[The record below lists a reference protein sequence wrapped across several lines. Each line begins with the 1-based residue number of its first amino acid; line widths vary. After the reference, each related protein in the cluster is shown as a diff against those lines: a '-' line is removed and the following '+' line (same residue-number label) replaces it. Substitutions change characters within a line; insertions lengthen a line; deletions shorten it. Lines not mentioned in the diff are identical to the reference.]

1 MSITERPV
9 ESELKALLVNNE
21 PFQYA
26 HLIKFER
33 PSRPDSVTGKVSTN
47 RVRYTYLTD
56 ASRNVTFDD
65 GSVDLE
71 GVANGPQVYLA
82 NKLLSVGAI
91 NEQTKAATS
100 TTSIVL
106 DGNAIGARIEDTY
119 TIALVSSG
127 VWDISSSFVSTDDYL
142 AQGFR
147 EGDKITLSYTV
158 ASAQYTHTVNIKS
171 FRANGVLRVT
181 KIDDTLVTGTSIPT
195 VITLSSEEIISVLLD
210 KNADSYSSFINREVY
225 IYRAYFKEGAIV
237 GSPILL
243 FKGIIYNVNFQDNE
257 TDIKVTWGLTSHWG
271 DFAQVRGRITSDTFH
286 RALDQN
292 GVPQPGSALKPAYA
306 YDRGFI
312 HSESSINMLS
322 TYSVLVEKQDVKYKK
337 GFLGIG
343 SGVKVRKYFVNEDRN
358 TKLDF
363 QLQAKS
369 IPIIYGT
376 RVVPGIPIFADTL
389 NNDSANVYVVYVLSE
404 GEIGGIYDIY
414 IENNS
419 LICND
424 KADADARSGQTA
436 DNSVEYICIGRA
448 DRGDALGGEIATS
461 ETSFNFYDEEGE
473 RSSLYNER
481 GRDQNL
487 NIKYLMQQYGVG
499 IQPTYSSYGVLD
511 GESIRLTNPQEITL
525 DFFSGKPDQ
534 EAAASLSN
542 IAHQKGFKIQNNY
555 WIGEGT
561 GDYWGPNHRLLD
573 TAYIVG
579 NFIIAEGETTIPE
592 IQYVVRGKLLECY
605 NYDYSYDRYSR
616 SDAEFKADIINVSGN
631 TATLQVTRMI
641 KGTLAVGKALSGGYL
656 PADTTITA
664 LGTGT
669 GGEGTYTITSSSSA
683 ISLPASN
690 VIITTVPVSADKFP
704 LGSYV
709 TLHYR
714 NASNQEIALN
724 GGRSLQIIDK
734 WTFKNTDGTDNTR
747 FRFSENPDLGYID
760 GVPTITKFYMKNA
773 SNNTWEMVTYNFKE
787 ASGTGITPIY
797 STITGTSQT
806 GSSTSIQT
814 IRLGTYDIPVSLEED
829 GSWSIFVVTSD
840 EVTSSLVGSK
850 LIAQGFGNT
859 AYNGKEFEVLL
870 AETYEY
876 EYLGAKGAIKL
887 ALPSNLGPIGGA
899 SSTYGTLGGNPLLS
913 LSYSS
918 NADMTVIN
926 GNANQFKVLTSSFET
941 VNNASTFKDNILS
954 GTATSTSLS
963 TPFPYSNTSAEASSL
978 VGNRLVSMNTFKLP
992 SSFPSV
998 DGEYTGTT
1006 LVITRVDAEG
1016 KSKSQEVIVAGYN
1029 GSTKII
1035 TIKGTL
1041 EFIPDSTDSFYIKGG
1056 ASDRRVSIN
1065 PAIQTLDYITSTTY
1079 GRGLDINKDLDL
1091 PSWLEAARYCDT
1103 RSDITVE
1110 LLSTSGVQVNDVY
1123 KYPATGNIVWQG
1135 KVKSIDGNFV
1145 TFTDN
1150 IGKLTNKWMSW
1161 KAYKAGEVVYNTDG
1175 GIFKVTNNSTIP
1187 TKPFVGGTGYT
1198 AFGTTG
1204 NMSFD
1209 LTKVSNNTTVSLRM
1223 YADADVS
1230 TPGKY
1235 YNPIR
1240 SLKNGQPIS
1249 GYSIYDADD
1258 IDYWRLSGWDDH
1270 AQRFV
1275 TKHQTNLI
1283 LDTSVPLFENINGL
1297 LDHYGGIL
1305 RYTAGKYSLD
1315 VEKQE
1320 PPAPAGD
1327 IRNITSD
1334 DIIGRIQ
1341 LTDEGVR
1348 SAYNSLVA
1356 AFADPANKFEARN
1369 ISFFNSEYLKADR
1382 NVPKK
1387 GNVSVPGITN
1397 YYNTR
1402 LLADSYLNKSR
1413 FGLTI
1418 NMTVRYHGILLLA
1431 GTVIE
1436 VTYPRYDWNNK
1447 PFRIES
1453 VNYQPDGLVDIVAK
1467 EYDDSFYSLEKLGRA
1482 DSTGATSIKTAR
1494 IVSVGSPTNLRV
1506 TSADTENE
1514 LLNGVELFWDN
1525 HPNATSVNVVTEI
1538 YASRS
1543 SNLFLNINTIG
1554 SGGVLT
1560 TSQSNHFL
1568 LPGMPIYWVDTY
1580 RNELLADN
1588 IYYVRET
1595 FSNNPAL
1602 GLNQFTLSTTKKTG
1616 VSAPEELPPLLTL
1629 TPATGLNLSC
1639 RTGILLATVPVP
1651 GNSYVDSVVNEDT
1664 GRVEKYYWIR
1674 HKVTQ

>member
-1 MSITERPV
+1 MSMTERPV
-9 ESELKALLVNNE
+9 DPELKTLLVDNK

-33 PSRPDSVTGKVSTN
+33 PSRPDSITGKVSTN

-65 GSVDLE
+65 GSVDLN
-71 GVANGPQVYLA
+71 GISNGPQVYLA

-106 DGNAIGARIEDTY
+106 DGNAIGARLEDTFN
-119 TIALVSSG
+119 ISSVSSG
-127 VWDISSSFVSTDDYL
+127 VWDISSSFISTNDYL

-147 EGDKITLSYTV
+147 EGDKVTLVYTV
-158 ASAQYTHTVNIKS
+158 GSTVHTHSANIKS
-171 FRANGVLRVT
+171 FRANNVVRLT
-181 KIDDTLVTGTSIPT
+181 KIDDELVTGSNLSL
-195 VITLSSEEIISVLLD
+195 VLTLSSEEIISVLLD
-210 KNADSYSSFINREVY
+210 KTADSYSSFINREVY
-225 IYRAYFKEGAIV
+225 IYRAYFSEGEVV

-243 FKGIIYNVNFQDNE
+243 FKGIIYNVSFQDTE

-292 GVPQPGSALKPAYA
+292 GVPQPLSALKPAYA

-312 HSESSINMLS
+312 HSETSINMLA
-322 TYSVLVEKQDVKYKK
+322 TYTTLVEKQDVKYKK

-343 SGVKVRKYFVNEDRN
+343 SGVKVKKYYVNEDRN

-369 IPIIYGT
+369 IPVIYGT
-376 RVVPGIPIFADTL
+376 RVVPGTPIFADTL
-389 NNDSANVYVVYVLSE
+389 NDNSANVYVVYALSE
-404 GEIGGIYDIY
+404 GEVGGIYDIY

-424 KADADARSGQTA
+424 KADFDARSSQSS
-436 DNSVEYICIGRA
+436 DNQVEYICRGRA
-448 DRGDALGGEIATS
+448 DRGDALGGEIAS
-461 ETSFNFYDEEGE
+461 GDPYDFYDAEGE
-473 RSSLYNER
+473 QSAFYNDD
-481 GRDQNL
+481 GI
-487 NIKYLMQQYGVG
+487 NINSRYYSKVYNVP
-499 IQPTYSSYGVLD
+499 IAPTYSTYGVLN
-511 GESIRLTNPQEITL
+511 GESIRLTSPQQITL

-534 EAAASLSN
+534 EAAASLCA
-542 IAHQKGFKIQNNY
+542 IAHKKGFKIQNNY
-555 WIGEGT
+555 WIGQGT

-573 TAYIVG
+573 TAYIIG
-579 NFIIAEGETTIPE
+579 NFVIAEGETTIPE
-592 IQYVVRGKLLECY
+592 IQYVVRGKLIDCY
-605 NYDYSYDRYSR
+605 NYDYSYDRYTKA
-616 SDAEFKADIINVSGN
+616 DAEFKANIINISGN
-631 TATLQVTRMI
+631 TATLEVTRMI
-641 KGTLAVGKALSGGYL
+641 KGTLATGKILSGAGL
-656 PADTTITA
+656 PADTYISA

-669 GGEGTYTITSSSSA
+669 GGEGTYTITSSSPIFA
-683 ISLPASN
+683 FGYSN
-690 VIITTVPVSADKFP
+690 IVMSTVPANADNFP
-704 LGSYV
+704 LGSSI

-714 NASNQEIALN
+714 NPANQEIALN
-724 GGRSLQIIDK
+724 GGRSVQIIDK
-734 WTFKNTDGTDNTR
+734 WTFKNTDGTDNIR
-747 FRFSENPDLGYID
+747 FIFSEAPELGYTD
-760 GVPTITKFYMKNA
+760 GVPSITRFYMKNSSGA
-773 SNNTWEMVTYNFKE
+773 TWEMVTYNYKE
-787 ASGTGITPIY
+787 LSGTGISPIY
-797 STITGTSQT
+797 SNITGTSQSS
-806 GSSTSIQT
+806 SSTSIQCVASPGGYVNSPYFINGVWYLYMYVDSEVST
-814 IRLGTYDIPVSLEED
+814 SLIGT
-829 GSWSIFVVTSD
+829 
-840 EVTSSLVGSK
+840 K
-850 LIAQGFGNT
+850 LTAAGFGNS
-859 AYNGKEFEVLL
+859 AYNGKEFEVMY
-870 AETYEY
+870 ASYDEY
-876 EYLGAKGAIKL
+876 SALGLIGII
-887 ALPSNLGPIGGA
+887 LPSNLGLPQGI
-899 SSTYGTLGGNPLLS
+899 SNTYGTLGGSSLLS
-913 LSYSS
+913 LTFNS
-918 NADMTVIN
+918 NSDMTVV
-926 GNANQFKVLTSSFET
+926 GGASGQFKVLDSSYNT
-941 VNNASTFKDNILS
+941 VGSANVLKDTILS
-954 GTATSTSLS
+954 GTVTSTSIS
-963 TPFPYSNTSAEASSL
+963 TPYLYNTLSDEANSL
-978 VGNRLVSMNTFKLP
+978 IGNRLVSMNTFKMP
-992 SSFPSV
+992 SSSSST
-998 DGEYTGTT
+998 DSEYVGTT
-1006 LVITRVDAEG
+1006 LVITRVDSEG
-1016 KSKSQEVIVAGYN
+1016 KSTSQELSIVGYN
-1029 GSTKII
+1029 GATKIA
-1035 TIKGTL
+1035 TVSDL
-1041 EFIPDSTDSFYIKGG
+1041 MSFIPISTDSFYIKGG
-1056 ASDRRVSIN
+1056 ASDRRVSTN

-1079 GRGLDINKDLDL
+1079 GRGLDLNKDLDL
-1091 PSWLEAARYCDT
+1091 DSWLSAARYCDT
-1103 RSDITVE
+1103 KSDVTIE
-1110 LLSTSGVQVNDVY
+1110 LLNTSGIQVGAKY
-1123 KYPATGNIVWQG
+1123 KYPATGNIIWQG
-1135 KVKSIDGNFV
+1135 TVKSINGNYV

-1161 KAYKAGEVVYNTDG
+1161 KPYKVGEIVYNTDG
-1175 GIFKVTNNSTIP
+1175 GVFKVTTTGVIS

-1198 AFGTTG
+1198 AFGTAG
-1204 NMSFD
+1204 NTS
-1209 LTKVSNNTTVSLRM
+1209 LSITNVANASTASLRM
-1223 YADADVS
+1223 YKDADVS
-1230 TPGKY
+1230 EPTKY

-1249 GYSIYDADD
+1249 GYSLYDCDD

-1297 LDHYGGIL
+1297 LDHFGGIL

-1315 VEKQE
+1315 VEKME
-1320 PPAPAGD
+1320 PAAGPGN
-1327 IRNITSD
+1327 IRNITAD

-1356 AFADPANKFEARN
+1356 AFADPANKFEPRN

-1413 FGLTI
+1413 FGLSI
-1418 NMTVRYHGILLLA
+1418 NMTVRYHGVLLLA

-1467 EYDDSFYSLEKLGRA
+1467 EYDDSFYSLEKVGRA
-1482 DSTGATSIKTAR
+1482 DSTGATSAQTAR
-1494 IVSVGSPTNLRV
+1494 IVAVGSPTNLRV
-1506 TSADTENE
+1506 TSAETENE

-1525 HPNATSVNVVTEI
+1525 HPNATSANVVTEI

-1543 SNLFLNINTIG
+1543 SNLFLNITSIN
-1554 SGGVLT
+1554 SSSVLT
-1560 TSQSNHFL
+1560 TAESNHFL
-1568 LPGMPIYWVDTY
+1568 LPGMPIYWVDPY
-1580 RNELLADN
+1580 RNELSADS

-1595 FSNNPAL
+1595 YSNNPTL
-1602 GLNQFTLSTTKKTG
+1602 GLNQFTLSTSKKTL
-1616 VSAPEELPPLLTL
+1616 VTDPPTLPPLLTL
-1629 TPATGLNLSC
+1629 TPGTGLDLVC

-1651 GNSYVDSVVNEDT
+1651 GNSYIDTVVNEDT